1 MEVETQEWIGV
12 ASCERPSLKPEAMV
26 MSQSE
31 LPLRAISGPVAMQ
44 QQQQQLVLMSRSR
57 ITTIEH
63 GDVLGWRPC

>member
-31 LPLRAISGPVAMQ
+31 LPREPYPGLWLCS
-44 QQQQQLVLMSRSR
+44 SSSNS
-57 ITTIEH
+57 
-63 GDVLGWRPC
+63 WC